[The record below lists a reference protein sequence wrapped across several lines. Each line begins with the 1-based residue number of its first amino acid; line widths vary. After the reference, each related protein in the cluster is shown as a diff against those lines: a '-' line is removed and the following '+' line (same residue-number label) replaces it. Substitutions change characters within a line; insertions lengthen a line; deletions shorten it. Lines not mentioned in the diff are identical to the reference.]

1 MDELRKKSVDQQL
14 GGKGESM
21 KGKIKE
27 GVGKLTG
34 DDDLEAEGQADQGE
48 GKVREGIGKA
58 GRAVSDLADRAKDK
72 FEKND

>member
-1 MDELRKKSVDQQL
+1 MDEFRKKSIDEQV

-34 DDDLEAEGQADQGE
+34 DKDLEGEGQAEQGE
-48 GKVREGIGKA
+48 GKVREGVGKA
-58 GRAVSDLADRAKDK
+58 GRAISDTADRLKDK
-72 FEKND
+72 LHGKD